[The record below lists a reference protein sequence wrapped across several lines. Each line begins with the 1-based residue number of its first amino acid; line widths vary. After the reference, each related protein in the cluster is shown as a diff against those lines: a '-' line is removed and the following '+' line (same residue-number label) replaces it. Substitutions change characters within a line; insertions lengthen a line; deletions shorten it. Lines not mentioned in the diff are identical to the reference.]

1 MIRVLHFAD
10 LHLGVENYGRLD
22 PETGLSTRALDFLR
36 VFDELIAYAVQEEG
50 PGPVD
55 LVLFAGDAFK
65 TRDPSPTYQRE
76 FARRIHALAV
86 THQIPVFL
94 LVGNHDVPN
103 ASSQAHSLEIFDT
116 LDVPGVT
123 VARKPDLV
131 TIETRH
137 GAVQIVA
144 LPWVTRSALLTRDLY
159 TGLSLE
165 EINQTLLEKLDRVL
179 SAIFAGLRADA
190 PAIMA
195 IHGTVQG
202 AVFGSERSVMLGY
215 DLTLPRSLIS
225 HPALSYVAMGH
236 IHKHQSLDADPPVVY
251 PGSLERIDFGEA
263 SEDKGFVVVELH
275 EPGARADWRFH
286 KVSARPFVSI
296 NVEAPENA
304 PTAAIIAAIEQRPIE
319 DAVVKLIIHTT
330 PENEKF
336 IDDQQIIK
344 ALAPA
349 FHIATLTHDVRRSAR
364 LRLTGDTGS
373 IETLTPEA
381 TLQRYFTYRQVAPD
395 RIERLLQAAAPIIHP
410 ETAE

>member
-36 VFDELIAYAVQEEG
+36 VFDELMAYATQADG

-76 FARRIHALAV
+76 FARRIHHLAV

-116 LDVPGVT
+116 LEVPGVT
-123 VARKPDLV
+123 VARKPDV
-131 TIETRH
+131 FTIETRH
-137 GAVQIVA
+137 GALQLVA
-144 LPWVTRSALLTRDLY
+144 LPWVTRSALLTRDQY

-165 EINQTLLEKLDRVL
+165 EINQTLLEKLDKVL
-179 SAIFAGLRADA
+179 AALFANLRPDL
-190 PAIMA
+190 PTIMT

-215 DLTLPRSLIS
+215 DLTLPRSLLN
-225 HPALSYVAMGH
+225 HPLLSYVAMGH
-236 IHKHQSLDADPPVVY
+236 IHKHQSLGEDPPIVY
-251 PGSLERIDFGEA
+251 PGSPERIDFGEA
-263 SEDKGFVVVELH
+263 SEDKGFVMVELDT
-275 EPGARADWRFH
+275 PGQPASWRFH
-286 KVSARPFVSI
+286 KVNARSFVSI
-296 NVEAPENA
+296 TVDAPAEA
-304 PTAAIIAAIEQRPIE
+304 PTAAIVAAIEQRPIA
-319 DAVVKLIIHTT
+319 DAVVKLIIRTT
-330 PENEKF
+330 PEIEKF
-336 IDDQQIIK
+336 IDDQQISK

-349 FHIATLTHDVRRSAR
+349 FHVATLTHEVQRTAR
-364 LRLTGDTGS
+364 QRLSGDTGS
-373 IETLTPEA
+373 VEALTPEA
-381 TLQRYFTYRQVAPD
+381 ALQRYFAYRQVTPE
-395 RIERLLQAAAPIIHP
+395 RIERLLRAAAPIIHP
-410 ETAE
+410 EA

>member
-76 FARRIHALAV
+76 FARRIHHLAV
-86 THQIPVFL
+86 THRIPVFL

-103 ASSQAHSLEIFDT
+103 ASSQAHSLEIFNT
-116 LDVPGVT
+116 LEVPGVI
-123 VARKPDLV
+123 VARKPDLF
-131 TIETRH
+131 TITTRH
-137 GAVQIVA
+137 GALQLVA
-144 LPWVTRSALLTRDLY
+144 LPWVTRSALLTRDQY

-165 EINQTLLEKLDRVL
+165 EINQTLLGKLDTVL
-179 SAIFAGLRADA
+179 STLFAKLRPDL
-190 PAIMA
+190 PAIMTA
-195 IHGTVQG
+195 HGTVQG

-215 DLTLPRSLIS
+215 DLTLPRSLVS
-225 HPALSYVAMGH
+225 HPLLSYVAMGH
-236 IHKHQSLDADPPVVY
+236 IHKHQSLDADPPIVY

-263 SEDKGFVVVELH
+263 GEDKGFVMVELS
-275 EPGARADWRFH
+275 EPGQRANWRFH
-286 KVSARPFVSI
+286 KVNARPFVSI
-296 NVEAPENA
+296 NVEAPADE
-304 PTAAIIAAIEQRPIE
+304 PTAAIIAAIERQPIT

-330 PENEKF
+330 PEIEKF
-336 IDDQQIIK
+336 IDDQQISK

-349 FHIATLTHDVRRSAR
+349 FHVATLTHDVRRSVR
-364 LRLTGDTGS
+364 LRLSGDTGS
-373 IETLTPEA
+373 IEELTPQA
-381 TLQRYFTYRQVAPD
+381 ALQRYFTYRQVAPE
-395 RIERLLQAAAPIIHP
+395 RIERLLRAAAPIIQ
-410 ETAE
+410 AEA

>member
-36 VFDELIAYAVQEEG
+36 VFDELIAFAVQDEG

-76 FARRIHALAV
+76 FARRIHHLAV

-103 ASSQAHSLEIFDT
+103 ASSQAHSLEIFNT
-116 LDVPGVT
+116 LEVPGVT
-123 VARKPDLV
+123 VARKPDLF

-137 GAVQIVA
+137 GPLQIVA
-144 LPWVTRSALLTRDLY
+144 LPWVTRSALLTRDQY

-165 EINQTLLEKLDRVL
+165 EINQTLLDKLDKVL
-179 SAIFAGLRADA
+179 SALFANLRPDQ
-190 PAIMA
+190 PAIVTA
-195 IHGTVQG
+195 HGTVQG

-215 DLTLPRSLIS
+215 DLILPHSLVN
-225 HPALSYVAMGH
+225 HPLLSYVAMGH
-236 IHKHQSLDADPPVVY
+236 IHKHQSLGNDPPIVY

-263 SEDKGFVVVELH
+263 SEDKGFVMVELDG
-275 EPGARADWRFH
+275 PGERARWRFERVH
-286 KVSARPFVSI
+286 ARPFVSI
-296 NVEAPENA
+296 SVDAPAEAPTE
-304 PTAAIIAAIEQRPIE
+304 AIIAAIERQPIA
-319 DAVVKLIIHTT
+319 DAVVKVIIRTT
-330 PENEKF
+330 PEIEKF
-336 IDDQQIIK
+336 IDDQQISK
-344 ALAPA
+344 ALTPA
-349 FHIATLTHDVRRSAR
+349 FHVATLTHEVRRSAR
-364 LRLTGDTGS
+364 QRLSSDTGS
-373 IETLTPEA
+373 IEALTPEA
-381 TLQRYFTYRQVAPD
+381 ALQRYFAYRQVAPE

-410 ETAE
+410 ET